1 MKLIIP
7 FITIMKVALAVNDD
21 YIKQINFM
29 NLSWTLE
36 NNKFGNIEYNLFK
49 KRNGYYHSSEYYP
62 VFDTEFSNMLYQHLP
77 DNYDWRTKGVVGDIK
92 DQGQCGSC
100 WAFSAISSLESQL
113 SILTNINY
121 ILSEQEIVDCVK
133 NIDTCCDGCNGGE
146 MYAVYKYL
154 SGTEDELNENYPYTA
169 TDGSCKA
176 LKSSVPYNVSGY
188 KSIIPNNEH
197 ILKYYLF
204 NIGPISV
211 GVNAN
216 RDWQLYKNGIYD
228 PDTENC
234 PNSNGDIDHGVVIV
248 GYGSDNGLDYWI
260 IRNSWGKDWGENGY
274 IRISR
279 GKNTCGVANS
289 PLFPT
294 INTKL

>member
-1 MKLIIP
+1 MKFVIH
-7 FITIMKVALAVNDD
+7 FITIIKFAFAINQD
-21 YIKQINFM
+21 YINQINFM
-29 NLSWTLE
+29 NMSWTLD
-36 NNKFGNIEYNLFK
+36 NNKFGNIEYDLFK
-49 KRNGYYHSSEYYP
+49 KRNGYYYSSEYYP
-62 VFDTEFSNMLYQHLP
+62 NYDTEFSNMLYQHLP
-77 DNYDWRTKGVVGDIK
+77 NNYDWRTKGVVGNIK
-92 DQGQCGSC
+92 DQGKCGSC

-113 SILTNINY
+113 SILTNTNC

-133 NIDTCCDGCNGGE
+133 NVDTCCDGCNGE
-146 MYAVYKYL
+146 IYTVYDYL
-154 SGTEDELNENYPYTA
+154 SGTEDESGLNYSY
-169 TDGSCKA
+169 SICKVV
-176 LKSSVPYNVSGY
+176 KSSLPYNVSGY

-197 ILKYYLF
+197 ILKYYLY

-228 PDTENC
+228 PGTENC
-234 PNSNGDIDHGVVIV
+234 PNSNNDIDHGVVIV
-248 GYGSDNGLDYWI
+248 GYGSENGLDYWI

-279 GKNTCGVANS
+279 GKNTCGVANF

-294 INTKL
+294 INTKK

>member
-1 MKLIIP
+1 MKLIIHLIT
-7 FITIMKVALAVNDD
+7 FIKFAFANNLE
-21 YIKQINFM
+21 YIDQINFM
-29 NLSWTLE
+29 NLSWTLD
-36 NNKFGNIEYNLFK
+36 NNKFGNIKHDLFK
-49 KRNGYYHSSEYYP
+49 KRNGYYRSSEYYP
-62 VFDTEFSNMLYQHLP
+62 VFDTKFSNMLYQHLP
-77 DNYDWRTKGVVGDIK
+77 DNYDWRTKGVVGDVK
-92 DQGQCGSC
+92 DQGQCGNC

-121 ILSEQEIVDCVK
+121 IFSEQEITHCVK
-133 NIDTCCDGCNGGE
+133 NVDTCCDGCNGE
-146 MYAVYKYL
+146 MYAVYDYL
-154 SGTEDELNENYPYTA
+154 SGIEDELNENYSYSA
-169 TDGSCKA
+169 TDGFC
-176 LKSSVPYNVSGY
+176 KSSVPYNVSGY

-228 PDTENC
+228 PETENC

-248 GYGSDNGLDYWI
+248 GYGSDNGLNYWI

>member
-7 FITIMKVALAVNDD
+7 LITFVKCAFAINQD
-21 YIKQINFM
+21 YINHINFM
-29 NLSWTLE
+29 NLSWTLD
-36 NNKFGNIEYNLFK
+36 NNKFGNIEHNLFK
-49 KRNGYYHSSEYYP
+49 KRNGYYRSSEYYP

-77 DNYDWRTKGVVGDIK
+77 ANYDWRTKGVIGDVK
-92 DQGQCGSC
+92 DQGQCGNC

-121 ILSEQEIVDCVK
+121 ILSEQEIADCVE
-133 NIDTCCDGCNGGE
+133 NVDTCCDGCNGE
-146 MYAVYKYL
+146 MYAVYDYL
-154 SGTEDELNENYPYTA
+154 SGIEDESALNYSYDA
-169 TDGSCKA
+169 CKA
-176 LKSSVPYNVSGY
+176 VPYNVSGY

-216 RDWQLYKNGIYD
+216 QDWQLYKNGIYN
-228 PDTENC
+228 PKTENC
-234 PNSNGDIDHGVVIV
+234 PNSNGNIDHGVVIV
-248 GYGSDNGLDYWI
+248 GYGSENGLDYWI
-260 IRNSWGKDWGENGY
+260 IRNSWGNDWGENGY

-279 GKNTCGVANS
+279 GKNTCGVANF

-294 INTKL
+294 INTKK